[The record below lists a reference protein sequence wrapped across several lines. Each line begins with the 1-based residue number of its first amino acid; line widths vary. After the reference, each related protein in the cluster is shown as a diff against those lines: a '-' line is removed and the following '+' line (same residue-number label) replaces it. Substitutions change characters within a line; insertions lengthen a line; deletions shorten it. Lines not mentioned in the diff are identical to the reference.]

1 MVVVLACSTDV
12 EGAPRAPSCLRLP
25 DSFSPPDG
33 RCRVD
38 SSCRIDLESTG
49 TRLIWRVQCGQA
61 PDADA
66 GQRLARLKQRERD
79 ALVIVVTPSR
89 RAWTARI
96 KEYLNEQGMDALLA
110 DDRIRIV
117 PLDKGRPDDQ
127 RKRMADLCAA
137 AVGRDAMVFVPNT
150 GFVFVGER
158 SEAPDSNPCRDDR
171 WRDGVPVLDSLD
183 DMAALVGEKASSILL
198 TLRQIQD
205 IENFQERFC
214 EDTGD
219 ALDHAELV
227 IPNPGAS
234 GKGGSDR
241 SVKPSD
247 LGVADAKVR
256 SQLGRLGIPVEP
268 RNLGRLKMSELRAQA
283 RRGGDGRYAIP
294 LTEVRRLA
302 DLAADRASKVDFAG
316 DRKRLSSR
324 LSTVMKSLESL
335 NQEFVV
341 VPWEGPELTREAL
354 RERMDAAMTRY
365 NRLCGESDDAKCEQI
380 GRLMIEV
387 RRGSEALD
395 GWGGPQGRT
404 PSARG
409 YSAHVQPELSAEDA
423 HVWLETSLRRLEEL
437 RVQVDRCTSIDCLER
452 YSTALAEVEVE
463 VTGREAMVREVAL
476 AEVTA
481 TEEGRLLRLNSLLVK
496 VEKQLASLGAS
507 GWSTMKIAGVATIGC
522 GALVGLS
529 AIVPLVL
536 AYQDGKAIHAG
547 KTSAP
552 PKSQQL
558 NRLYAGYAVLGVGVA
573 AILAG
578 AVVLIVDNERS
589 KPSSVGAAIVPTR
602 GGAAFGIAGSF

>member
-1 MVVVLACSTDV
+1 MVAVLACSTV
-12 EGAPRAPSCLRLP
+12 VLGAPGAPSCLRLP
-25 DSFSPPDG
+25 DGFLPPG
-33 RCRVD
+33 GKCPVD
-38 SSCRIDLESTG
+38 SSCRIDLESIG
-49 TRLIWRVQCGQA
+49 TRLNWRVQCGQA

-66 GQRLARLKQRERD
+66 GLRLARLKQRERD

-96 KEYLNEQGMDALLA
+96 RDYLNDHGMESLVTE
-110 DDRIRIV
+110 DRIRIV
-117 PLDKGRPDDQ
+117 PLEKGRPDDQ

-137 AVGRDAMVFVPNT
+137 AVGGDAMAFVPNT

-183 DMAALVGEKASSILL
+183 DVAVLVGEKASSILL

-205 IENFQERFC
+205 IESFQERFC

-234 GKGGSDR
+234 GKGGADR
-241 SVKPSD
+241 PVKPSD
-247 LGVADAKVR
+247 LGVVDVKVR
-256 SQLGRLGIPVEP
+256 SQLGRLGIPIEP
-268 RNLGRLKMSELRAQA
+268 RNLGRLKINEVRAQA
-283 RRGGDGRYAIP
+283 RRGGDGRYSIP

-302 DLAADRASKVDFAG
+302 DLAADRASKVDFVG

-324 LSTVMKSLESL
+324 LSAVMKSLEAL

-354 RERMDAAMTRY
+354 LERMDAAMNRY

-387 RRGSEALD
+387 RRGFDALD
-395 GWGGPQGRT
+395 GRGGSRGRT
-404 PSARG
+404 SIARG
-409 YSAHVQPELSAEDA
+409 YSANEQPELSAEDA
-423 HVWLETSLRRLEEL
+423 HVWIETSLRRLEEL

-452 YSTALAEVEVE
+452 QSAALAEVEVE

-481 TEEGRLLRLNSLLVK
+481 TEEGRLLRLNSVLVK
-496 VEKQLASLGAS
+496 IEKQLASLGAS
-507 GWSTMKIAGVATIGC
+507 GWSTMKIAGVATIGG

-529 AIVPLVL
+529 AIVPLAL
-536 AYQDGKAIHAG
+536 AYQDKRKIEGKDKREDLRDRQNQRRYI
-547 KTSAP
+547 
-552 PKSQQL
+552 
-558 NRLYAGYAVLGVGVA
+558 GYALLGVGGA

-578 AVVLIVDNERS
+578 AIVLIVDNERS